1 LEKRRIK
8 KAKGMLPRAATFL
21 AKAILPVAL
30 MGGYLAE
37 AQMNPAGQGPIRMP
51 GSVTNTG
58 FAGALAGTVQGT
70 YPGGGARSPQGLYL
84 GAPFP
89 LAAPYPNWAPAPP
102 AIFDPSY
109 GAAPAY
115 GAPPAP
121 MSVVDVPPLS
131 PFMFA
136 PAPERPTVSVFVAAT
151 ESPGAPDPISPELR
165 RRNSQNLQALA
176 AVLHFPGAV
185 QPAAALSP
193 SAISSVAA
201 MPAAA
206 TAAAASSAET
216 EPLLLIAFKD
226 RNVVTAIAYWTD
238 RGTLHFV
245 TPAREQKHVPLSDVD
260 WERSRALN
268 NERGMP
274 FSVMQ

>member
-1 LEKRRIK
+1 
-8 KAKGMLPRAATFL
+8 MLSRAVTVL
-21 AKAILPVAL
+21 AKAILPLAAV
-30 MGGYLAE
+30 MGGCLAE
-37 AQMNPAGQGPIRMP
+37 AQMGGAGQAPARMP

-84 GAPFP
+84 GGLFP
-89 LAAPYPNWAPAPP
+89 VAAPYPNWAPAPP
-102 AIFDPSY
+102 AIFNSY
-109 GAAPAY
+109 EAPAPTPAD
-115 GAPPAP
+115 GPP
-121 MSVVDVPPLS
+121 PP
-131 PFMFA
+131 PFVFA

-151 ESPGAPDPISPELR
+151 ETAEAPPPPVSPELR

-176 AVLHFPGAV
+176 SVLHFPGPGE
-185 QPAAALSP
+185 PAAASYRAL
-193 SAISSVAA
+193 
-201 MPAAA
+201 PAAA
-206 TAAAASSAET
+206 AIPADAPPNET

-238 RGTLHFV
+238 GGTLHFV
-245 TPAREQKHVPLSDVD
+245 TPAREQKLAPLGDVD

-274 FSVMQ
+274 FSVTP